1 MLAGVTRG
9 SQSGNCGGAVCT
21 RWGDYSAMT
30 IDPDGCTFWYTNEYY
45 ETTGLNWQ
53 TRIGSFKFAQ
63 CTPVDTTPPT
73 AVDQAATTD
82 QGVAVPVTL
91 QGSDPDSCELTF
103 SIVAGPASGSL
114 GSIANNSCAP
124 GTPDTDTASVTYTPN
139 AGFHGS
145 DSFTYKVN
153 DGTSDS
159 NVATASITVNA
170 VATSYD
176 QAVLADS
183 PAAYWRL
190 GEASG
195 SSAADSSGN
204 GNGGSYA
211 GGVTLGAPALI
222 NDPNTAASFDGND
235 DRMYFSDSA
244 SLSPTAA
251 ISLEAWV
258 RPERGADRCG
268 IWLAPDLEME
278 HRPALHARRRQP
290 EVRLHSLQQRHVL
303 VRPRPRRARP
313 PSPRPRPT
321 TWSAPTTGRRCGST

>member
-21 RWGDYSAMT
+21 RWGDYTAMT

-45 ETTGLNWQ
+45 ESTGLNWQ

-73 AVDQAATTD
+73 AVDQAATTN

-103 SIVAGPASGSL
+103 SIVAGPSSGITRVDRKQLVRSRHPGHGHRL
-114 GSIANNSCAP
+114 GHIHAERRIPRLRLLHLQGQRRDVGQQRRN
-124 GTPDTDTASVTYTPN
+124 
-139 AGFHGS
+139 GFDHRQRG
-145 DSFTYKVN
+145 
-153 DGTSDS
+153 G
-159 NVATASITVNA
+159 A
-170 VATSYD
+170 SYD

-204 GNGGSYA
+204 GNGGSYS

-244 SLSPTAA
+244 SLSPTARSA
-251 ISLEAWV
+251 S
-258 RPERGADRCG
+258 RPGYARTRCQQ
-268 IWLAPDLEME
+268 L
-278 HRPALHARRRQP
+278 RALDG
-290 EVRLHSLQQRHVL
+290 
-303 VRPRPRRARP
+303 
-313 PSPRPRPT
+313 T
-321 TWSAPTTGRRCGST
+321 